1 MAIGLGK
8 MFGFTFEENF
18 NYPYIATS
26 VTDFW
31 HRWHISLSQW
41 FRDYVY
47 FPLGGS
53 RVKPIRHIFNLFAV
67 WFLTGLW
74 HGANYTFIAWGLMYF
89 AMQILEKYL
98 IKPQTLQGGWKWI
111 WRIVTLLTVNF
122 GWVLFNS
129 LSLSDAAR
137 YIAGMLGLRGLPL
150 YNSTVALILREYG
163 VFLALGFL
171 FATPIA
177 VVCGCKI
184 RKKKWSTYLL
194 SFGEMAVFL
203 WAVSFVVL
211 GAYNPFIYFNF

>member
-1 MAIGLGK
+1 
-8 MFGFTFEENF
+8 
-18 NYPYIATS
+18 
-26 VTDFW
+26 
-31 HRWHISLSQW
+31 
-41 FRDYVY
+41 
-47 FPLGGS
+47 
-53 RVKPIRHIFNLFAV
+53 
-67 WFLTGLW
+67 
-74 HGANYTFIAWGLMYF
+74 MYF